1 LIGHKEGDGGNR
13 RSYDEQTLTPITAS
27 MALGTSADESD
38 SMQLQDGRKLYHVK
52 LVGAVRSVE
61 DFSTNVVYEIEDG
74 TGLVEVKQ
82 WLDEN
87 DNSAIQEMRK
97 ETLQDNIYVRI
108 VGTIKEYDGKRRI
121 PWAMLALTF
130 SENFIVVR
138 GHTIIVVDTSPISL
152 PSRR

>member
-1 LIGHKEGDGGNR
+1 
-13 RSYDEQTLTPITAS
+13 LTPITAS

-74 TGLVEVKQ
+74 TGFVEVKQ

-87 DNSAIQEMRK
+87 DNSAIQEMRNRP
-97 ETLQDNIYVRI
+97 EPCHHD
-108 VGTIKEYDGKRRI
+108 D
-121 PWAMLALTF
+121 
-130 SENFIVVR
+130 
-138 GHTIIVVDTSPISL
+138 SPTDWWSVL
-152 PSRR
+152 RVQRAGLE